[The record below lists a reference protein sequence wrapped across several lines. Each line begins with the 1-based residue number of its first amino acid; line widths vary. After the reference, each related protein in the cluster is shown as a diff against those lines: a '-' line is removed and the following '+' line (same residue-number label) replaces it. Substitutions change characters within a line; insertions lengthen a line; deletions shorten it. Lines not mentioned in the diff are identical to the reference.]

1 MSWLKHLYFNLL
13 YFRTP
18 PWDTQVSPPE
28 LMEFIESQT
37 PGRALDLGCGTGTNV
52 ITLAQH
58 GWQVVGVDYVK
69 RAVRTAEHK
78 ASQAGVT
85 AEFFVNDVTK
95 LDGVRG
101 VFDLVLDIGCFHSL
115 DGGEREL
122 YLDNLERLTKSGS
135 TLMVYSFLRDND
147 SGGPGINGS
156 DLMRLERLFS
166 LSKRVDGTERGERS
180 SAWLTYKRE
189 ADIDK
194 QLAGPIK

>member
-28 LMEFIESQT
+28 LMEFIESHP
-37 PGRALDLGCGTGTNV
+37 PGRVLDLGCGTGTNV

-69 RAVRTAEHK
+69 RAVRTAERK

-95 LDGVRG
+95 LEGVRG

-122 YLDNLERLTKSGS
+122 YLDNLERLTKPGS
-135 TLMVYSFLRDND
+135 TFMVYSFLRDND

-156 DLMRLERLFS
+156 DMMRLEKLFS
-166 LSKRVDGTERGERS
+166 LSKRVDGTDRGERS
-180 SAWLTYKRE
+180 SAWLTYIRE

-194 QLAGPIK
+194 QLAGFN

>member
-1 MSWLKHLYFNLL
+1 MSWLKHLYFNLF

-18 PWDTQVSPPE
+18 PWDTQISPPE
-28 LMEFIESQT
+28 LIEFIESHP

-69 RAVRTAEHK
+69 RAVRTAERK
-78 ASQAGVT
+78 ASQAGVS

-101 VFDLVLDIGCFHSL
+101 VFDLVLDISCFHSL

-122 YLDNLERLTKSGS
+122 YLDNLERLTKPGS

-147 SGGPGINGS
+147 SSGPGINGS
-156 DLMRLERLFS
+156 DMMRLERLFS
-166 LSKRVDGTERGERS
+166 LSKRVDGTDRGERS

-194 QLAGPIK
+194 QLSGLI

>member
-28 LMEFIESQT
+28 LMEFIESHP
-37 PGRALDLGCGTGTNV
+37 PGRVLDLGCGTGTNV

-69 RAVRTAEHK
+69 RAVRTAERK

-95 LDGVRG
+95 LEGVRG

-115 DGGEREL
+115 DGGERVQ
-122 YLDNLERLTKSGS
+122 YLDNLERLTRPGS
-135 TLMVYSFLRDND
+135 TFMVYSFLRDND
-147 SGGPGINGS
+147 SSEPGINGS
-156 DLMRLERLFS
+156 DMMRLERLFS

-180 SAWLTYKRE
+180 SAWLTYIRE
-189 ADIDK
+189 TDIDK
-194 QLAGPIK
+194 QLAGFN

>member
-28 LMEFIESQT
+28 LMEFIESHP
-37 PGRALDLGCGTGTNV
+37 PGRVLDLGCGTGTNV

-69 RAVRTAEHK
+69 RAVRTAERK
-78 ASQAGVT
+78 ASQAGAT

-95 LDGVRG
+95 LEGVRG

-115 DGGEREL
+115 DGGERVQ
-122 YLDNLERLTKSGS
+122 YLDNLERLTRPGS
-135 TLMVYSFLRDND
+135 TFMVYSFLRDND
-147 SGGPGINGS
+147 SSEPGINGS
-156 DLMRLERLFS
+156 DMMRLERLFS

-180 SAWLTYKRE
+180 SAWLTYIRE

-194 QLAGPIK
+194 QLAGFN